1 MIGKMRIYLLM
12 HSISDKNR
20 QENQPMQVEKI
31 ILKKKKI
38 RVSII
43 KGCFFHLLL
52 TKSIHLNL
60 YGVMQTSLYGS
71 VYLN

>member
-1 MIGKMRIYLLM
+1 M
-12 HSISDKNR
+12 
-20 QENQPMQVEKI
+20 QEVEKLI
-31 ILKKKKI
+31 KKKKI

-60 YGVMQTSLYGS
+60 YGIMQTSLYGS